1 MRQLFLALDTDDSGA
16 ISFDE
21 FLEVTKIELEVN
33 RLHSEVR
40 SRDGGAGNA
49 ILADDAVQQRLRAA
63 ARQGVRFTCAGGL
76 QPNLQLEGDFK
87 MLTTQA
93 IGARKAMRGNLALR
107 LAAQQWWD
115 GMDYAWEEDDE
126 DDTRDSVASDLRMQV
141 GV

>member
-1 MRQLFLALDTDDSGA
+1 MFLALDTDDSGA

-63 ARQGVRFTCAGGL
+63 ARQGVRFTCAVMAF
-76 QPNLQLEGDFK
+76 LE
-87 MLTTQA
+87 
-93 IGARKAMRGNLALR
+93 
-107 LAAQQWWD
+107 
-115 GMDYAWEEDDE
+115 
-126 DDTRDSVASDLRMQV
+126 SVAVSWFDRFRFR
-141 GV
+141 

>member
-1 MRQLFLALDTDDSGA
+1 MFLALDTDDSGA

-76 QPNLQLEGDFK
+76 QTNVQLEGDYK

-126 DDTRDSVASDLRMQV
+126 DDIRDSVASDLRMQV